1 MISFYGSLVILE
13 EAVYNTQLERYSV
26 EYMACT
32 CGIKDGCCH
41 PRLMS
46 RPRGALIVLWQRSY
60 FGHWR
65 PPAKSGVQHI
75 NNTNVSSALKPSAE
89 DTDLALMEGRQI
101 KWTGWSLMY
110 YLAVWNIVRAW
121 LWRYI
126 YQRGAAKQKGDS
138 KGGRGKGWPGTQ
150 SCLCGGWP
158 LMDTDPTQKTNT
170 TG

>member
-13 EAVYNTQLERYSV
+13 EAVITLSW
-26 EYMACT
+26 
-32 CGIKDGCCH
+32 
-41 PRLMS
+41 
-46 RPRGALIVLWQRSY
+46 RGTVWLIWPVLWNKRWLLSPTPDVETQRSPY
-60 FGHWR
+60 SAMTAVLLWALKA
-65 PPAKSGVQHI
+65 PAKSGVQHI